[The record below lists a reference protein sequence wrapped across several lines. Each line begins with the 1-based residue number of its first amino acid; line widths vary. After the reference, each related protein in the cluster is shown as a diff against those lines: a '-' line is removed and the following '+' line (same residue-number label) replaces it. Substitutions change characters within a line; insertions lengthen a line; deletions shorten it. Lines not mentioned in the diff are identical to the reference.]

1 MLLAHPDASARTS
14 SDAGLASARDAAT
27 INAGTATLT
36 IGADPWG
43 DIYDRRQTVRPHAA
57 QGPVPAGHHTV
68 EIVFPAE
75 SPPRKQTFAV
85 DATAGETKPLQ
96 ADFH

>member
-1 MLLAHPDASARTS
+1 MLLARPDAGARPS
-14 SDAGLASARDAAT
+14 PDATAPRDAAP
-27 INAGTATLT
+27 AEKATLT

-43 DIYDRRQTVRPHAA
+43 EITIDGKPYGHTPRKVE
-57 QGPVPAGHHTV
+57 VPAGHHTV

-85 DATAGETKPLQ
+85 DVTGGETKPIQ